1 MFPEEQGPSE
11 AAIEFANEFADA
23 GVVKLDA
30 LFGAGYA
37 RENPQLLAAYMAACA
52 TNLNSFMV
60 AATSIGDGGAFE
72 EALMAFEE
80 QMSAEPHNKKGKR
93 R

>member
-1 MFPEEQGPSE
+1 MQEQQGPSE
-11 AAIEFANEFADA
+11 AAIEYANEFVDA

-37 RENPQLLAAYMAACA
+37 RENPQMLAAYMAACA

-60 AATSIGDGGAFE
+60 AATSIGEDGAFE
-72 EALMAFEE
+72 EALIAFEE
-80 QMSAEPHNKKGKR
+80 QMEVETGHKKGKR

>member
-1 MFPEEQGPSE
+1 MFQDEQGPSE
-11 AAIEFANEFADA
+11 AAIEFANEFANA

-30 LFGAGYA
+30 LFVAGYA
-37 RENPQLLAAYMAACA
+37 RENPQMLGAYMATCA

-60 AATSIGDGGAFE
+60 AASSIDGGTFE
-72 EALMAFEE
+72 DALVAYEE
-80 QMSAEPHNKKGKR
+80 ELLPEPPHKSKGKR